1 MACGLY
7 DHHFVFCLIMRY
19 DGSSGRKMIC
29 WRWNFYVIL
38 SPHEGNLW
46 PLESTHICS
55 KAPHSASLYVSLCLT
70 ICQSLSLSHHWLDIY
85 LMRNVF
91 YLIMNVGIWQWTSV
105 SDEACQDLMHIH
117 IWWCTLVSHNQMMH
131 VGIWWSTLISD
142 NLRIY
147 QDIAQEMRSE
157 QNLRKIWAKT
167 LRSWKFLNNGTIS
180 DDEEVAPDV
189 PPWYLFLSKMLL

>member
-117 IWWCTLVSHNQMMH
+117 IWWCTLVSHDAHQYLMMN
-131 VGIWWSTLISD
+131 VGVWWSTLVSD
-142 NLRIY
+142 NY
-147 QDIAQEMRSE
+147 EDISRHRTRNEIVTKSDE
-157 QNLRKIWAKT
+157 NLM
-167 LRSWKFLNNGTIS
+167 
-180 DDEEVAPDV
+180 
-189 PPWYLFLSKMLL
+189 KMI